1 MLYMYCILKTR
12 EKKQPNNTVDWG
24 EELATNQLKI
34 CQTGTEVF
42 LILMHWDITEFDNI
56 GTFSPCFTHYY
67 RSNAALHHT
76 IHYYTYS
83 HRVLLQAYQPLGVPI
98 YI

>member
-24 EELATNQLKI
+24 EELATMSD
-34 CQTGTEVF
+34 GDEFF
-42 LILMHWDITEFDNI
+42 LILMHWDITEFDNR

-67 RSNAALHHT
+67 R
-76 IHYYTYS
+76 
-83 HRVLLQAYQPLGVPI
+83 
-98 YI
+98 